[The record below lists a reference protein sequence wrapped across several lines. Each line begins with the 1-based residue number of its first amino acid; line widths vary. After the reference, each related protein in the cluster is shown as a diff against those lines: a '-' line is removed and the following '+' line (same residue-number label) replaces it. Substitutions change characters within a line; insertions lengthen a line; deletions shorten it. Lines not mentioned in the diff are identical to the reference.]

1 MRTILTHPRRLGLA
15 LSVCLAGTTALTA
28 CGTEE
33 SGGDTSASTSGSE
46 TGAAE
51 ESHDHE
57 GEESHDHGD
66 DAKAAEPTETA
77 GAQPRIA
84 YTYDGGVQ
92 VLDATTL
99 KPVGKPLEAE
109 GFVRLND
116 MGDGRHLALSEGN
129 HWQVLDLGVW
139 SQPHGD
145 HSHSYAKDPVRT
157 DIAIEGEH
165 PGHVTFD
172 HGRVLTWAD
181 GTGTVKEFTAESLL
195 AGVTPKTKDWTAE
208 HAHHGVAVPTHDG
221 GMLVT
226 VGTEDERNGVMALD
240 ADGKKLAEYD
250 NCPGVHGEAEVKG
263 GVVFGCENGAV
274 IWDGKRF
281 KPVDGPGD
289 YSRVGTIK
297 GSAKSPVAFHDLEVQ
312 KDAEFERPEQ
322 VAMTDVRTGTM
333 RTVDLGTSYWFRSL
347 GRASDGDGL
356 VLGYDGALHRIDTET
371 GKVTDKLPVIKAW
384 KEKEDWQKPG
394 PALHVMGD
402 TAWVTEPA
410 TQKVHRI
417 DLKAWKVTKSATL
430 EHVPNE
436 LNGVDAEVP
445 EFAVEEEHGDHGH
458 EGHDHGEGHDHDHE
472 HDHGEGHDHEGHDH
486 EHDHSEE
493 SGHEG
498 HSH

>member
-15 LSVCLAGTTALTA
+15 LSVCLAGATALTA
-28 CGTEE
+28 CG
-33 SGGDTSASTSGSE
+33 SDQPGGEGSASTSGGE
-46 TGAAE
+46 TTAAE
-51 ESHDHE
+51 GGASPSTSEEGDHAHESEAADHDHE
-57 GEESHDHGD
+57 GEEAHDHGD

-116 MGDGRHLALSEGN
+116 MGDGRHLALTEGS

-157 DIAIEGEH
+157 DISIEGDH

-172 HGRVLTWAD
+172 DGRVLTWAD
-181 GTGTVKEFTAESLL
+181 GTGTVKEFTAEALL

-226 VGTEDERNGVMALD
+226 VGTDKERTGVMALD

-274 IWDGKRF
+274 VWDGKRF

-297 GSAKSPVAFHDLEVQ
+297 ATEGSPVAFHDLEVE

-356 VLGYDGALHRIDTET
+356 VLGYDGRLHRIDTET
-371 GKVTDKLPVIKAW
+371 GEVVAKLPVVKPW
-384 KEKEDWQKPG
+384 KENEDWQQPG

-410 TQKVHRI
+410 TKKVHRI
-417 DLKAWKVTKSATL
+417 DLEAMKVTKSAAL

-445 EFAVEEEHGDHGH
+445 EFAVEEGGEHGGH
-458 EGHDHGEGHDHDHE
+458 E
-472 HDHGEGHDHEGHDH
+472 HDHEGHDH